1 LIDRD
6 VLTITRNA
14 ISAAGENVTPRGYFP
29 AAGLAIIWRARIC
42 APRMRQGLSTS
53 MTRLR
58 DLVRRE
64 PKRGMQIP
72 RWLER
77 LVSVGIVAEDPQL
90 VRRQRCVNVA
100 VLVVTANSLSHLVI
114 LSVYNLRGLMVIHA
128 YNLIMTVTPLLIPR
142 LHRFGENVGA
152 VALILLVLVGNTFV
166 VWAFGLTS
174 DLQIYFTLAGAMLL
188 FFGVQNWKL
197 FLVYFSLYVIV
208 LLLALNFA
216 PENGFI
222 LPDDGKLRDLLSSH
236 AMINTITSNAA
247 MIFYALTALQRAELE
262 LQNQYERS
270 EALIA
275 TVMPFSIAERLKSGH
290 ELRIADRIE
299 MLSVMFADLVDF
311 TGAAHDLP
319 PDEVVAFLDGLVR
332 NFDALCEQFG
342 VEKIKTIG
350 DSYMAA
356 AGFDRPTDGAT
367 AIGHLALAMIDAVG
381 RQPALGGRQL
391 RLRIGIHSG
400 PATAGVIGDTRF
412 SYDVWGD
419 AVNTASRLE
428 SHGEPGRIQVSEDF
442 RELAA
447 EAFIL
452 EERGFTDLKGIGA
465 VRTFFLVG
473 LRPKNN

>member
-1 LIDRD
+1 
-6 VLTITRNA
+6 
-14 ISAAGENVTPRGYFP
+14 
-29 AAGLAIIWRARIC
+29 
-42 APRMRQGLSTS
+42 

-64 PKRGMQIP
+64 PKRGMQFP

-77 LVSVGIVAEDPQL
+77 LVSIGIVAENPQL

-100 VLVVTANSLSHLVI
+100 AFMVTANSLSHLVI
-114 LSVYNLRGLMVIHA
+114 LSVYDLRGLMVVHA
-128 YNLIMTVTPLLIPR
+128 YNLIMIVTSLLIPR
-142 LHRFGENVGA
+142 LHSFGDNAAA
-152 VALILLVLVGNTFV
+152 VALILLVLVGNTSV

-197 FLVYFSLYVIV
+197 FLVYFSLYVIA
-208 LLLALNFA
+208 LLVALNFA
-216 PENGFI
+216 PEYGI
-222 LPDDGKLRDLLSSH
+222 VLPDDVKLRDMLSSH
-236 AMINTITSNAA
+236 AMINTITSNAV
-247 MIFYALTALQRAELE
+247 MIFYALTVLQRAEFE
-262 LQNQYERS
+262 LQNQFERS

-275 TVMPFSIAERLKSGH
+275 TVMPLSIAQRLKSGH
-290 ELRIADRIE
+290 EPRIADRIE
-299 MLSVMFADLVDF
+299 MLSVMFADLVGF
-311 TGAAHDLP
+311 TEAARDLP
-319 PDEVVAFLDGLVR
+319 PDEVVAFLDGLVC

-350 DSYMAA
+350 DCYMAA

-367 AIGHLALAMIDAVG
+367 AIGHLALAMLEAIG
-381 RQPALGGRQL
+381 RQPALGCRQL

-419 AVNTASRLE
+419 AVNKASRME
-428 SHGEPGRIQVSEDF
+428 SHGEPARIHVSEEF

-447 EAFIL
+447 EAFMF
-452 EERGFTDLKGIGA
+452 EERGATDLKGIGA
-465 VRTFFLVG
+465 VRTFFL
-473 LRPKNN
+473 LEPRSAN

>member
-1 LIDRD
+1 
-6 VLTITRNA
+6 
-14 ISAAGENVTPRGYFP
+14 
-29 AAGLAIIWRARIC
+29 
-42 APRMRQGLSTS
+42 

-58 DLVRRE
+58 DLLRRQ
-64 PKRGMQIP
+64 PKGMQFP

-77 LVSVGIVAEDPQL
+77 LVSIGIVAENPEL

-100 VLVVTANSLSHLVI
+100 VLVVMANSLSHLVI
-114 LSVYNLRGLMVIHA
+114 LSIHNLHGLMVIHG
-128 YNLIMTVTPLLIPR
+128 YNLFMTVVPPLIPR
-142 LHRFGENVGA
+142 LHRFGENVA
-152 VALILLVLVGNTFV
+152 AIALILLVLAGLTFV

-174 DLQIYFTLAGAMLL
+174 DLQIYFTLAGAMLF

-197 FLVYFSLYVIV
+197 FLVYFSLYVIA

-216 PENGFI
+216 PEDGFI

-247 MIFYALTALQRAELE
+247 MIFYALTALRRAEFE
-262 LQNQYERS
+262 LQTQFERS

-275 TVMPFSIAERLKSGH
+275 TVMPSSIAERLKSGS
-290 ELRIADRIE
+290 EPRIADRIE

-311 TGAAHDLP
+311 TGAARDLP
-319 PDEVVAFLDGLVR
+319 SDEVVAFLDGLVR

-356 AGFDRPTDGAT
+356 AGFERPIDGAT
-367 AIGHLALAMIDAVG
+367 AIGQLALAMLEAID
-381 RQPALGGRQL
+381 RQSPLGGRQL

-412 SYDVWGD
+412 SYDVWGN
-419 AVNTASRLE
+419 AVNTASRME
-428 SHGEPGRIQVSEDF
+428 SHGKPGRIQVSEDF
-442 RELAA
+442 RVLTAH
-447 EAFIL
+447 AFIF
-452 EERGFTDLKGIGA
+452 EESGCTDLKGIGA
-465 VRTFFLVG
+465 VRAFFLLG
-473 LRPKNN
+473 PRPRN